1 MKVTDTH
8 DTAAEHFDYL
18 DADALS
24 EVERDDAPHDLEG
37 EAHDL
42 IDLVQVTGPAPT
54 VAPRVSARTA

>member
-18 DADALS
+18 DAETLK
-24 EVERDDAPHDLEG
+24 EVERDDAPHRFDG

-42 IDLVQVTGPAPT
+42 IDLVQATGPAPT